1 MEYELGKGIQE
12 LEIGESAERSKTIT
26 ESDIVLYAGI
36 TGDFNPIHI
45 NEEYAKKTIFG
56 GRIAHGSLV
65 QGLMAPV
72 IGMQLPGMG
81 SIAYAGESR
90 FKAPVKIGDTITA
103 KATVSEKIMDKN
115 IVIMKL
121 EWLNQRGEVVVE
133 GSMKVMPPKKQ

>member
-1 MEYELGKGIQE
+1 MEYQLGKSIEE

-65 QGLMAPV
+65 SGLMAPV

-81 SIAYAGESR
+81 SIAYAGETR
-90 FKAPVKIGDTITA
+90 FKAPVRIGDTITA
-103 KATVSEKIMDKN
+103 VATVEEKLTDKN

-121 EWLNQRGEVVVE
+121 QWVNQRGEVVIE
-133 GSMKVMPPKKQ
+133 GRMKVLPPKK

>member
-1 MEYELGKGIQE
+1 MEYALGKSIAE
-12 LEIGESAERSKTIT
+12 LEIGESASQTKTIT
-26 ESDIVLYAGI
+26 ETDIVLYAGI

-45 NEEYAKKTIFG
+45 NEEYAKQTIFK

-72 IGMQLPGMG
+72 IGMKLPGMG

-90 FKAPVKIGDTITA
+90 FKAAVKIGDTITA
-103 KATVSEKIMDKN
+103 TATVSEKIMDKN

-133 GSMKVMPPKKQ
+133 GSMKVMPPKK